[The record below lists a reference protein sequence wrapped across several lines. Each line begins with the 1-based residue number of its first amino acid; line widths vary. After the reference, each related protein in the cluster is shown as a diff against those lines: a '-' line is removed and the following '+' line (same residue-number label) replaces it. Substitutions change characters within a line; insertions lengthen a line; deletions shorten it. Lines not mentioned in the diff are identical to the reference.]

1 MERLNYHHLLYFY
14 VVAHEGS
21 VVRASLRLG
30 LKQPT
35 VSAQIHALE
44 ARLGRKLLERS
55 GRGLKVTAA
64 GETVLRY
71 AESIFALGD
80 ELLSALDGEAEDAPK
95 LSVGVSSSLAP
106 ALVTHLLEAVL
117 KVNPRPVLTV
127 VEGAADRLA
136 AQLAVR
142 SPGFVL
148 TDAPLE
154 NPVAGLHVRVLAES
168 SVEVFAPA
176 ALAKAL
182 GKALGKAQA
191 RQAQAGDARAGKV
204 RKDFEA
210 WLAGAPVLMPTDGA
224 LGREVESWLGA
235 RKLTVRKLAKMAHPE
250 MVAASAGAA
259 IFAGS
264 LLRGL
269 LKKRHGLLPVGELQ
283 GSRWRLFAVTAGK
296 GFRHPALDAVMLAAK
311 ALR

>member
-14 VVAHEGS
+14 AVAHEGS

-44 ARLGRKLLERS
+44 TRLGRKLLERS
-55 GRGLKVTAA
+55 GRGLRVTAA

-71 AESIFALGD
+71 AEGIFALGD
-80 ELLSALDGEAEDAPK
+80 ELLAALDGQAEDAPK
-95 LSVGVSSSLAP
+95 LTVGVSSSLAP

-127 VEGAADRLA
+127 VEGTAERLA
-136 AQLAVR
+136 AQLAMR

-154 NPVAGLHVRVLAES
+154 NPVAGLHVRVLAEG
-168 SVEVFAPA
+168 SVEVFAAA
-176 ALAKAL
+176 ALFRKVL
-182 GKALGKAQA
+182 A
-191 RQAQAGDARAGKV
+191 REAQAGEKQAGKV

-210 WLAGAPVLMPTDGA
+210 WLADAPVLMPGDGA

-235 RKLTVRKLAKMAHPE
+235 RKITVRKLARMAHPE

-269 LKKRHGLLPVGELQ
+269 LKKTHGLLPVGELQ

-296 GFRHPALDAVMLAAK
+296 GFRHPALDAVMLASK